1 MPYYAAFVKQKLLRE
16 RTMASPGKKRVCHGA
31 AGAVYC
37 PCMSEQQEDMSAFNS
52 WDCFG
57 ATLMLGVTPGI
68 ICYATTDPHDVTRA
82 AWLCVLGVII
92 ALVVLAVIAF
102 FANRIIGPGANYLY
116 MAKPEAAPSVLDI
129 LPPNFLLRTT
139 IMVAVVTALFFVA
152 YLPWLIKD
160 RKAKKAVVS
169 A

>member
-31 AGAVYC
+31 AVAVYC

-92 ALVVLAVIAF
+92 ALVVLAVALITRWRMLGTIINGAGTCITVFYIIYVAAF
-102 FANRIIGPGANYLY
+102 WFNGCSDSAEQQSVELNLPAQQQ
-116 MAKPEAAPSVLDI
+116 KQPE
-129 LPPNFLLRTT
+129 
-139 IMVAVVTALFFVA
+139 
-152 YLPWLIKD
+152 
-160 RKAKKAVVS
+160 
-169 A
+169 